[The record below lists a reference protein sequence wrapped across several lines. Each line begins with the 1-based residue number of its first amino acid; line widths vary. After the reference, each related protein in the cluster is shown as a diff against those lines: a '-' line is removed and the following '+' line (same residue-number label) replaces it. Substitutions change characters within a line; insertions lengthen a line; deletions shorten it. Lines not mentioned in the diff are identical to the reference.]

1 MIYKFIKSLF
11 QENKASQTQ
20 EKTIYKS
27 LNASPLI
34 DIVNQDN
41 LRSKAKTTTNNK

>member
-1 MIYKFIKSLF
+1 MILKFIKSLF
-11 QENKASQTQ
+11 QKNKASQTQ

-34 DIVNQDN
+34 DIINQDN
-41 LRSKAKTTTNNK
+41 LRNKPKSNNNN